1 MINVGADY
9 EKRDFAENVK
19 PMRERRGRRREK
31 SISDDFLS
39 GRKGNTFATVAAKA
53 KADCRVALLNM
64 QASPIFCETSRY
76 LIVS

>member
-19 PMRERRGRRREK
+19 PTRERRGRRREK
-31 SISDDFLS
+31 S
-39 GRKGNTFATVAAKA
+39 

-64 QASPIFCETSRY
+64 QASPIFCETSRD

>member
-19 PMRERRGRRREK
+19 PTRERRGRRREK

-53 KADCRVALLNM
+53 KAD
-64 QASPIFCETSRY
+64 
-76 LIVS
+76 